1 MTTAELIKKRE
12 EEKNKPL
19 QETKMPVNVPP
30 VGGMSMSEAR
40 MVGNGVEP
48 TEVAD
53 AASSKPADAVSLY
66 DAGVKLGNLGN
77 TENVLK
83 GKTPISTPEYEKFRN
98 EVVGAQLFGVE
109 TEEQKKARERRDFIK
124 QGLTGFTEGLSALAN
139 LYYTTKGAPS
149 QKQVS
154 QMPELSKRLYAERL
168 DRDKKLEDFR
178 AWQRAKAEKDA
189 DRAYQD
195 ALRAKLWER
204 EDKKAAQIQENW
216 ERTFQQ
222 NAETA
227 AYNRQKEAEQT
238 AYNRKRDE
246 QEHTERVRHNKAMEA
261 NAANKGTK
269 TGSGRLIRIPRKDGE
284 PMVFRKDDIENPATL
299 AYIYKA
305 LPDEYKVRDTEAAM
319 VYPKGK
325 DGKPDYK
332 QEGTYPIKNVPTKFE
347 MMTALGNALYDGKI
361 QEVAEDIQVVD
372 ATNPIHGNT
381 QQSVTQQA
389 NANAT
394 ANAWVESD
402 SYETWEGGDAETL
415 ANWGKENPANSGTQ
429 QTMSNVMPTP
439 PPTETQ
445 ASDAPREEKPKPKG
459 KDRYKSMVS
468 SDKAEAEAERKAKET
483 RIKKAYEK
491 RANTVEEAKKLR
503 AELNAI
509 LNEDLAEFDIEQFI
523 KDNNIG
529 VLDSI
534 KYRLQYSD
542 DDKERAKIKRKIQR
556 LNDIIGNN

>member
-1 MTTAELIKKRE
+1 MTTAELVKKRE

-30 VGGMSMSEAR
+30 VGGMSMAEAR

-48 TEVAD
+48 TEVVD
-53 AASSKPADAVSLY
+53 ATSSKPAESVSLY
-66 DAGVKLGNLGN
+66 DAGVKLGNFGN

-98 EVVGAQLFGVE
+98 EVVGAQQFGVE

-139 LYYTTKGAPS
+139 LYYTTKGAPN

-154 QMPELSKRLYAERL
+154 QMPELSKRLYSERL
-168 DRDKKLEDFR
+168 ERDKKLEDFR

-189 DRAYQD
+189 DRDYQD

-238 AYNRKRDE
+238 AYNRKKDE
-246 QEHTERVRHNKAMEA
+246 QDYTERVRHNKAMEA

-332 QEGTYPIKNVPTKFE
+332 QEGTYPIKKVPTKFE
-347 MMTALGNALYDGKI
+347 MMTALGNALYDGKV
-361 QEVAEDIQVVD
+361 QEVAEDIQIG
-372 ATNPIHGNT
+372 AESNPIHSNGNAPK
-381 QQSVTQQA
+381 QNGGSGDGSVIVWRPESNNSYQA
-389 NANAT
+389 DAVKNWAPPAEDPALT
-394 ANAWVESD
+394 AEDVK
-402 SYETWEGGDAETL
+402 
-415 ANWGKENPANSGTQ
+415 KEL
-429 QTMSNVMPTP
+429 
-439 PPTETQ
+439 E
-445 ASDAPREEKPKPKG
+445 DRKKRKG
-459 KDRYKSMVS
+459 KLLQQGRDSLMKDSMALKS
-468 SDKAEAEAERKAKET
+468 DTFR
-483 RIKKAYEK
+483 
-491 RANTVEEAKKLR
+491 
-503 AELNAI
+503 
-509 LNEDLAEFDIEQFI
+509 
-523 KDNNIG
+523 
-529 VLDSI
+529 
-534 KYRLQYSD
+534 
-542 DDKERAKIKRKIQR
+542 
-556 LNDIIGNN
+556 